1 MNQIPFYTNDYEVQ
15 LQSEWMLDKQIPKG
29 ITLWNWIKLCILIYK
44 TNAGQ
49 YINSQNIYS

>member
-29 ITLWNWIKLCILIYK
+29 ITLWNWINLCILIYK